1 MGSCERSER
10 KTPKKPS
17 MPNVAA
23 GNQYRLGNWMRVAL
37 TVVADV
43 EINKHAQ
50 FQHHAVSRFAV

>member
-1 MGSCERSER
+1 
-10 KTPKKPS
+10 

-23 GNQYRLGNWMRVAL
+23 GNQYGMENWMRVAL
-37 TVVADV
+37 TVVANI